1 MIEPLLAFIVT
12 LIALGWIVW
21 CLRHHRPGSR
31 SRLLTVIILMV
42 FTAFAVG
49 LYLLDDYGSRIQLWF
64 GPLAAI
70 MMAVAAYVETVKKW
84 S

>member
-1 MIEPLLAFIVT
+1 MIEPLLAFVVT

-21 CLRHHRPGSR
+21 RLRHHRPRSR

-42 FTAFAVG
+42 FIAFAVE
-49 LYLLDDYGSRIQLWF
+49 LYLPDDYGSRIQLWF
-64 GPLAAI
+64 GLLAAI
-70 MMAVAAYVETVKKW
+70 TMAAAAYVETVPKQ